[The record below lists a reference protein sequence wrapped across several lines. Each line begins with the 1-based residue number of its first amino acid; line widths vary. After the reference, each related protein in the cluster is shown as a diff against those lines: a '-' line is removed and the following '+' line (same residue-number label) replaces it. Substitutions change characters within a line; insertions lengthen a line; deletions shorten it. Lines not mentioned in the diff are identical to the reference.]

1 VQIVANV
8 VAVNPKTRSVTLKG
22 PRGNTLDLTVADPE
36 QFANVK
42 RVIRWSPCTPKP
54 SRFPWSRPPG
64 SRYPRR
70 LSPRVVAGNIAAVLI
85 WYSVG

>member
-8 VAVNPKTRSVTLKG
+8 VAVNPKTRSVKLKG

-42 RVIRWSPCTPKP
+42 KGDQVESVHTEALAISVEP
-54 SRFPWSRPPG
+54 
-64 SRYPRR
+64 
-70 LSPRVVAGNIAAVLI
+70 AAKK
-85 WYSVG
+85 